1 MNISEIKQLA
11 GHNLKQVDIK
21 DILYTISTWQVEAS
35 SRHNDGSVVDHYLQK
50 IHKVQD
56 ALDRINKPKV
66 IT

>member
-1 MNISEIKQLA
+1 MSEVKQLA
-11 GHNLKQVDIK
+11 DHKLKQVDIR
-21 DILYTISTWQVEAS
+21 DILYTIGTWQVQARS
-35 SRHNDGSVVDHYLQK
+35 GHNDGWVVEHYQQK

>member
-35 SRHNDGSVVDHYLQK
+35 SGHNDGWVVDHYLQK

-66 IT
+66 VT